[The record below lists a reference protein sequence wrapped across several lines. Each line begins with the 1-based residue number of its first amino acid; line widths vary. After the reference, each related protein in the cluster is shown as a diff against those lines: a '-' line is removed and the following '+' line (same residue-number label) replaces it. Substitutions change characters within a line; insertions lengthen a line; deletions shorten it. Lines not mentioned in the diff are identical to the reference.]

1 MIPPPGDQSQST
13 SAVKMR
19 RARERRRVGLF
30 GVVHLEV
37 RRSEIE
43 ALVRRGLLAPEG
55 QTDRLAIARAIG
67 RLLDLTL

>member
-1 MIPPPGDQSQST
+1 MTPPPGGPSQKA

-19 RARERRRVGLF
+19 RTRQRRRAGLF
-30 GVVHLEV
+30 GVVPLEV

-43 ALVRRGLLAPEG
+43 ALVRRELLAPED
-55 QTDRLAIARAIG
+55 QADRLAIARAIG